1 MLLLFLD
8 YPNIFFSFYPSI
20 KLYNLIAFFA
30 ILFDINFLIIYN
42 NIGEPNEEIKAVLQI
57 QILLLLAQ

>member
-8 YPNIFFSFYPSI
+8 Y
-20 KLYNLIAFFA
+20 LIAFFA
-30 ILFDINFLIIYN
+30 ILFDIIFLIIYN
-42 NIGEPNEEIKAVLQI
+42 NIGESNEEIKAVLQI